1 MTKPPAQNQTQGDQS
16 KGDDHN
22 KRIVAVTLDEES
34 IGRSG
39 PDIEH
44 ERAIAIYD
52 LIEQNLFAPEGIDG
66 AGPFA
71 LHIGITGN
79 RLMFDIRRADGA
91 PVVAHLLSLT
101 PFRRIVKDYFMICDS
116 YYQAIRT
123 ATPDKIEAIDMGRR
137 GIHDEGSR
145 TLQERLKGKVRLDF
159 ETARRLFTLI
169 TVLHWK
175 G

>member
-1 MTKPPAQNQTQGDQS
+1 MTKPPAQDAPNS
-16 KGDDHN
+16 
-22 KRIVAVTLDEES
+22 RIVAVTLDEES

-52 LIEQNLFAPEGIDG
+52 LIEQNLFVPAGHDG
-66 AGPFA
+66 SGPFT

-79 RLMFDIRRADGA
+79 RLMFDIRREDGA